1 MLLITA
7 DEIKSRIAFDN
18 PWWLSPADPAHVDWR
33 ARLAGW
39 KERAFLD
46 GFHTLVTLRSVNRAP
61 VLMGPRRVGKTV
73 VLLQT
78 IKRLID
84 AGVAPRQVCYV
95 SVDNPVYVGLGLE
108 RFLTLFRELHDHRR
122 GDDLYVFFDEIQY
135 LQDWERHLKSL
146 VDSYPSMRFV
156 ASGSAAAA
164 LKVKSA
170 ESGAGRFSDF
180 LLPPLTFA
188 EFLDFREIPLTA
200 TDAQLDSEVV
210 DYVNFGG
217 FPETVLGEDARHN
230 MSQFI
235 ANDVIDKVLLR
246 DLPGLYGI
254 RDQNDLK
261 RLFAVIAY
269 NTGQEVDLDGLSKQS
284 GISKNTLRSYLEYL
298 EAAFLIHRLFRIDA
312 SARRFVRAT
321 TFKLYLANPSLRAAL
336 FGAADETS
344 PSFGYLAETAFAA
357 HIAATSDWRNFFYA
371 RWPVGEIDF
380 VQLFPDRQIPWVA
393 YEVKWSGR
401 DTADLLSD
409 SPGLLPFLQRNEC
422 PFGVLV
428 TKGQRAFQE
437 RSALTNQGL
446 PIRIL
451 RRSLAV
457 ILAHG
462 ISTYITPFD
471 RHGPGDS
478 ASAHRHAIEE
488 QLRLPDR
495 GSSRETRWSDF
506 MRLALVDTLRATPR
520 DVASN
525 TR

>member
-1 MLLITA
+1 MLPITT

-18 PWWLSPADPAHVDWR
+18 PWWLPTTDPAHTAWR
-33 ARLAGW
+33 ARLGGW

-46 GFHTLVTLRSVNRAP
+46 GFHALVTLRSVNRAP

-73 VLLQT
+73 MLLQT

-84 AGVAPRQVCYV
+84 SGVAPRQVCYV

-108 RFLTLFRELHDHRR
+108 RFLTLFRELHDHRG

-135 LQDWERHLKSL
+135 LKDWERHLKSL

-156 ASGSAAAA
+156 ASVSAAA
-164 LKVKSA
+164 LKVKSV

-188 EFLDFREIPLTA
+188 EFLDFRDIPLNA

-246 DLPGLYGI
+246 DLPSLYGI

-336 FGAADETS
+336 FGATS
-344 PSFGYLAETAFAA
+344 ESAASFGYLAETAFAA
-357 HIAATSDWRNFFYA
+357 HIAATQDWRNFFYA
-371 RWPVGEIDF
+371 RWPAGEIDF
-380 VQLFPDRQIPWVA
+380 VQLFPDRQAPWIA
-393 YEVKWSGR
+393 FEVKWSDR
-401 DTADLLSD
+401 DTGALLSD
-409 SPGLLPFLQRNEC
+409 SPGLMPFLRRNDC

-428 TKGQRAFQE
+428 TKGTGVVSE
-437 RSALTNQGL
+437 RNALSDQGR

-451 RRSLAV
+451 RHGLAG
-457 ILAHG
+457 ILARG
-462 ISTYITPFD
+462 ITTYTTPFD
-471 RHGPGDS
+471 RFGPGDF
-478 ASAHRHAIEE
+478 ASAHRRAIEE

-495 GSSRETRWSDF
+495 GGSRETRWSDF
-506 MRLALVDTLRATPR
+506 MRLALVDALRAPPR
-520 DVASN
+520 DEAPN

>member
-1 MLLITA
+1 M
-7 DEIKSRIAFDN
+7 DR
-18 PWWLSPADPAHVDWR
+18 AHAEWR
-33 ARLAGW
+33 TRLAGW

-73 VLLQT
+73 MLLQT

-84 AGVAPRQVCYV
+84 AGVDPRRVCYV

-108 RFLTLFRELHDHRR
+108 RFLTLFREVHDHRG

-135 LQDWERHLKSL
+135 LKDWERHLKSL

-188 EFLDFREIPLTA
+188 EFLDFREVPLTA
-200 TDAQLDSEVV
+200 TNAQLDSEVV

-246 DLPGLYGI
+246 DLPSLYGI

-336 FGAADETS
+336 FGATGEDS
-344 PSFGYLAETAFAA
+344 PSFGFLAETAFAA
-357 HIAATSDWRNFFYA
+357 HIAATQDWRNFFYA
-371 RWPVGEIDF
+371 RWPAGEIDF
-380 VQLFPDRQIPWVA
+380 VQLFPDRQVPWVA
-393 YEVKWSGR
+393 YEVKWSDR
-401 DTADLLSD
+401 DTEALLSD
-409 SPGLLPFLQRNEC
+409 SPGFLPFLQRNEC
-422 PFGVLV
+422 QYGVLV

-437 RSALTNQGL
+437 RSAQTAEGR

-462 ISTYITPFD
+462 ISTCITPFD
-471 RHGPGDS
+471 RHGPGDF
-478 ASAHRHAIEE
+478 ASAHRRVIEE
-488 QLRLPDR
+488 QLQLPDQ
-495 GSSRETRWSDF
+495 GGSRETRWTDF
-506 MRLALVDTLRATPR
+506 MRLALVDALRAAPR
-520 DVASN
+520 DKAPN